1 MEVVQGSPSCY
12 QSLKAHSKPPDFYQ
26 LVTAFAKVGFEPG
39 QREDEVLPVASYGSS
54 AAVLGCVADD
64 QGP

>member
-1 MEVVQGSPSCY
+1 MEVVRGSPSCY

-26 LVTAFAKVGFEPG
+26 PVTALTKVGFEPG
-39 QREDEVLPVASYGSS
+39 QQKDEVLPVTSYDSS